1 MALEIIGNPGSNFVR
16 AVRMCATEKGV
27 AYDHIAAAPHS
38 DEVKAINPQGQIPV
52 MRHDELELC
61 ESQAIARYIDTAFDG
76 PPLVPTDPRAAAP
89 INRWI
94 AATAT
99 AVDQLLMRNYVVEYA
114 FHKDDDGN
122 VVRTKIDRALR
133 RFPRMFSMLED
144 AVAPGYLGSSE
155 FSMADCFL
163 APILNATQRFP
174 EGAEA
179 VNNSDALKAYFGR
192 VAARDSFKNTAP
204 PA

>member
-1 MALEIIGNPGSNFVR
+1 MTLQIIGIPRSNFVR
-16 AVRMCATEKGV
+16 AVRMCAEEKGV
-27 AYDHIAAAPHS
+27 AYEHVSAMPHS

-52 MRHDELELC
+52 MRHDGLALC

-76 PPLVPTDPRAAAP
+76 PPLVPTDPKAAAP
-89 INRWI
+89 VNRWV

-99 AVDQLLMRNYVVEYA
+99 GVDQLIMRNYVVEYA
-114 FHKDDDGN
+114 FHKDENGN
-122 VVRTKIDRALR
+122 VVRTKIDRAIK
-133 RFPRMFSMLED
+133 RFPRMFGMLEN

-163 APILNATQRFP
+163 VPILNAARNFP
-174 EGAEA
+174 EGKEA
-179 VNNSDALKAYFGR
+179 FEASEPLTAYFDR